1 MNTIIQQITVKL
13 IEEITEDLQEH
24 GIGNIGQTAKRL
36 LDKAKSAMLDI
47 LQASIHQIDLAMVA
61 ASKERRKDGLRIKER
76 DVPRSITTDLGEL
89 SFERTYFETA
99 KGERCYLVDHL
110 IGVEAYERLTK
121 ELCASL
127 VQQAAEQSM
136 EKAAKNLGVA
146 VSRQTVNNKVLAMR
160 EVAADAVR
168 NESTP
173 KELHIFMDE
182 DHVHMKN
189 RRCAMVPLLTVTEG
203 IDVTKK
209 RHRTINAVHFEGYGV
224 VTASF
229 FENVS
234 SFLHET
240 YRMEEVER
248 VYIHADGGRWI
259 YGIRDWLPNAI
270 FVMDGFH
277 IQKRLRQIGNLSG
290 AAPYMGAL
298 RKAIREN
305 DFGQFAAC
313 CAGIRTKLDD
323 IGRKRFAEH
332 ADFIRNHWN
341 PIVLRMQNEIC
352 GSCTEPLVSHVLSA
366 RLSRN
371 PLAWSE
377 HGLRQMAMLRVFVK
391 NGGVV
396 TAKDIR
402 VSRSKAELIRDKKA
416 REFGFA
422 KYRDYADQQIGDFL
436 AKGFDWS
443 IFENEHTRSGKL
455 DGTTVLLK
463 AYGQL
468 RNTVASA

>member
-13 IEEITEDLQEH
+13 IEEITEDLQER

-47 LQASIHQIDLAMVA
+47 LQASIHQMDLALVA
-61 ASKERRKDGLRIKER
+61 ASKERRKDSLRIKER
-76 DVPRSITTDLGEL
+76 DVPRSIITDLGEL
-89 SFERTYFETA
+89 CYERTYFETA
-99 KGERCYLVDHL
+99 KGERCYLLDHL

-136 EKAAKNLGVA
+136 EKAAKNLGAA
-146 VSRQTVNNKVLAMR
+146 VSRQTVNNKVLALR

-168 NESTP
+168 KESTP
-173 KELHIFMDE
+173 VELHIFMDE

-189 RRCAMVPLLTVTEG
+189 GRCAMVPLLTVTEG

-209 RHRTINAVHFEGYGV
+209 RHKTINAVHFEGYGV
-224 VTASF
+224 ATASF

-234 SFLHET
+234 SFLHEA

-248 VYIHADGGRWI
+248 IYIHADGGRWI
-259 YGIRDWLPNAI
+259 YGISDWIPNAI

-277 IQKRLRQIGNLSG
+277 LQKRLRQMGNLSG
-290 AAPYMGAL
+290 AAPFMGAL
-298 RKAIREN
+298 RKSIRDN
-305 DFGQFAAC
+305 DFGRFADC
-313 CAGIRTKLDD
+313 CAGIREKQDD
-323 IGRKRFAEH
+323 LGRKRFAEH
-332 ADFIRNHWN
+332 ADFLRNHWDSV
-341 PIVLRMQNEIC
+341 VLRMQNEIC

-402 VSRSKAELIRDKKA
+402 VSRSKADLDKDKKA
-416 REFGFA
+416 HEFGFV
-422 KYRDYADQQIGDFL
+422 KYRDYADQQVGDFL
-436 AKGFDWS
+436 QERFDWS
-443 IFENEHTRSGKL
+443 IFDNELHRSSKL

-468 RNTVASA
+468 RDVVASA

>member
-13 IEEITEDLQEH
+13 IEEITKDLQEY

-36 LDKAKSAMLDI
+36 LDKAKSATLDI
-47 LQASIHQIDLAMVA
+47 LQASIHEMDSALAA

-76 DVPRSITTDLGEL
+76 DVPRTILTDLGEL
-89 SFERTYFETA
+89 RYERTYFETA

-136 EKAAKNLGVA
+136 EKAAKNLGVD
-146 VSRQTVNNKVLAMR
+146 VSRQTVNNKVLALR

-168 NESTP
+168 KQSTP
-173 KELHIFMDE
+173 EELHIFMDE
-182 DHVHMKN
+182 DHVHMKSG
-189 RRCAMVPLLTVTEG
+189 RCAIVPLLTVTEG
-203 IDVTKK
+203 IDTTKK
-209 RHRTINAVHFEGYGV
+209 RHETINAVHFEGYGI
-224 VTASF
+224 AKESF

-234 SFLHET
+234 SFLQEA

-259 YGIRDWLPNAI
+259 YGIADWLPNAV

-277 IQKRLRQIGNLSG
+277 LQKRLRQIGNLSG

-305 DFGQFAAC
+305 DFGRFAAC
-313 CAGIRTKLDD
+313 CACIRGRLDD
-323 IGRKRFAEH
+323 LGRKKFAEH
-332 ADFIRNHWN
+332 TDFIRSHWDS
-341 PIVLRMQNEIC
+341 IVLRMQNEIC

-377 HGLRQMAMLRVFVK
+377 HGLRQMAMLRVYVK

-402 VSRSKAELIRDKKA
+402 VSRSKADLERDKKA
-416 REFGFA
+416 HEFGFA
-422 KYRDYADQQIGDFL
+422 KYRDYADQQVGDFL
-436 AKGFDWS
+436 RERFDWS
-443 IFENEHTRSGKL
+443 LFEKQRLCSGKL

-463 AYGQL
+463 AFGQM
-468 RNTVASA
+468 RNAVASA